1 MTLAGLS
8 AGRIHSLSDR
18 CEFEIGV
25 AARLALCPCIPA
37 HWLEFAVSS
46 PILFVTNDFGPRA
59 GGIETFIIGLIQ
71 RRPYGQTIVYTSFQK
86 DSEQYDDDWLSNYG
100 VRVIRDR
107 SKILLP
113 TPSVAIRLRS
123 IIKREG
129 ITTAAFGAAAP
140 LGLLSAS
147 MKGAGVIRTVA
158 LTHGHEV
165 WWAKVFPFNLLLR
178 RIGSTVDVL
187 TYLGE
192 FTRNA
197 ISKSLNDKA
206 QHSMVKIAPGID
218 VNHFI
223 PMDASILR
231 ETLGI
236 GEKKVIVSV
245 GRLVHRKGQDHLI
258 EAMPEILDSVAD
270 AHLLLVGEGPYRD
283 HLHKLVKQRNLEGS
297 VTFIGR
303 IKYKDL
309 PMYLCA
315 GDIFAMPS
323 RSRLMGLEVE
333 GLGIVYLEASSCGL
347 PVLAGNSGGAPDAV
361 VQNETGLVVNGTE
374 NKQIAA
380 AAIELLTN
388 VALSQKMGIAGRQ
401 WIIENW
407 RWEIWAKD
415 FEVLLNK

>member
-1 MTLAGLS
+1 M
-8 AGRIHSLSDR
+8 DR
-18 CEFEIGV
+18 SVEN
-25 AARLALCPCIPA
+25 L
-37 HWLEFAVSS
+37 WLELAVSN
-46 PILFVTNDFGPRA
+46 PVLFVTNDFGPRA

-71 RRPYGQTIVYTSFQK
+71 RRPFGQTIVYTSFQENSAQF
-86 DSEQYDDDWLSNYG
+86 DADWLANYG

-113 TPSVAIRLRS
+113 TPRVALHLRG
-123 IIKREG
+123 IIKKEG

-147 MKGAGVIRTVA
+147 MKRAGVVRTVA

-192 FTRNA
+192 FTRKA
-197 ISKSLNDKA
+197 ISKALSARA
-206 QHSMVKIAPGID
+206 QSAMVKIAPGID
-218 VNHFI
+218 VEHFI
-223 PMDASILR
+223 STDASSLR
-231 ETLGI
+231 ESLGLAD
-236 GEKKVIVSV
+236 KKVIVSV

-258 EAMPEILDSVAD
+258 EAMPEILKNVPR
-270 AHLLLVGEGPYRD
+270 AHLLLVGEGPYRE
-283 HLHKLVKQRNLEGS
+283 HLQNLVHQLKLESS

-303 IKYKDL
+303 IQYQDL
-309 PMYLCA
+309 PMYICV

-347 PVLAGNSGGAPDAV
+347 PVLAGDSGGAPDAV
-361 VQNETGLVVNGTE
+361 IQNETGLVVSGTD
-374 NKQIAA
+374 NKQIASA
-380 AAIELLTN
+380 AVALLTN
-388 VALSQKMGIAGRQ
+388 LEASQKMGTVGRQ
-401 WIIENW
+401 WIVDNW
-407 RWEIWAKD
+407 RWEIWSKS
-415 FEVLLNK
+415 FEELLKK

>member
-1 MTLAGLS
+1 M
-8 AGRIHSLSDR
+8 DR
-18 CEFEIGV
+18 SVEN
-25 AARLALCPCIPA
+25 L
-37 HWLEFAVSS
+37 WLELAVSNQV
-46 PILFVTNDFGPRA
+46 LFVTNDFGPRA

-71 RRPYGQTIVYTSFQK
+71 RRPFGQTIVYTSFQENSAQF
-86 DSEQYDDDWLSNYG
+86 DADWLANYG

-113 TPSVAIRLRS
+113 TPRVALHLRG
-123 IIKREG
+123 IIKKEG

-147 MKGAGVIRTVA
+147 MKRAGVVRTVA

-192 FTRNA
+192 FTRKA
-197 ISKSLNDKA
+197 ISKALSAKA
-206 QHSMVKIAPGID
+206 QSAMVKIAPGID
-218 VNHFI
+218 VEHFI
-223 PMDASILR
+223 PTDASSLR
-231 ETLGI
+231 ESLGLAD
-236 GEKKVIVSV
+236 KKVIVSV

-258 EAMPEILDSVAD
+258 EAMPEILKNVPR
-270 AHLLLVGEGPYRD
+270 AHLLLVGEGPYREYLQNLV
-283 HLHKLVKQRNLEGS
+283 HQLKLESS

-303 IKYKDL
+303 IQYQDL
-309 PMYLCA
+309 PMYICV

-347 PVLAGNSGGAPDAV
+347 PVLAGDSGGAPDAV
-361 VQNETGLVVNGTE
+361 IQNETGLVVSGTD
-374 NKQIAA
+374 NKEIASA
-380 AAIELLTN
+380 AVALLTN
-388 VALSQKMGIAGRQ
+388 LEASQKMGTVGRQ
-401 WIIENW
+401 WIVDNW
-407 RWEIWAKD
+407 RWEIWSKA
-415 FEVLLNK
+415 FEELLKK

>member
-1 MTLAGLS
+1 M
-8 AGRIHSLSDR
+8 DR
-18 CEFEIGV
+18 SVEN
-25 AARLALCPCIPA
+25 L
-37 HWLEFAVSS
+37 WLELAVSN
-46 PILFVTNDFGPRA
+46 PVLFVTNDFGPRA

-71 RRPYGQTIVYTSFQK
+71 RRPFGQTIVYTSFQENSAQF
-86 DSEQYDDDWLSNYG
+86 DADWLANYG

-113 TPSVAIRLRS
+113 TPRVALHLRG
-123 IIKREG
+123 IIKKEG

-147 MKGAGVIRTVA
+147 MKRAGVVRTVA

-192 FTRNA
+192 FTRKA
-197 ISKSLNDKA
+197 ISKALSARA
-206 QHSMVKIAPGID
+206 QSAMVKIAPGID
-218 VNHFI
+218 VEHFI
-223 PMDASILR
+223 PTDASPLR
-231 ETLGI
+231 ESLGLTD
-236 GEKKVIVSV
+236 KKVIVSV

-258 EAMPEILDSVAD
+258 EAMPEILKNVPR
-270 AHLLLVGEGPYRD
+270 AHLLLVGEGPYRE
-283 HLHKLVKQRNLEGS
+283 HLQNLVHQLKLESS

-303 IKYKDL
+303 IQYQDL
-309 PMYLCA
+309 PMYICV

-347 PVLAGNSGGAPDAV
+347 PVLAGDSGGAPDAV
-361 VQNETGLVVNGTE
+361 IQNETGLVVSGTD
-374 NKQIAA
+374 NKEIASA
-380 AAIELLTN
+380 AVALLTN
-388 VALSQKMGIAGRQ
+388 LEASQKMGTVGRQ
-401 WIIENW
+401 WIVDNW
-407 RWEIWAKD
+407 RWEIWSKA
-415 FEVLLNK
+415 FEELLKK